1 MPFQRPPGGPC
12 DRAQLGREHPS
23 TRRYAHGVSSTAPGW
38 YVDPEDASRW
48 RWWDGAAWTENRAE
62 RYATAPPAA
71 QPYAAQPYSSQTYAS
86 TLGRAPEGTD
96 PFTTWI
102 WLIVFVPVLPLLG
115 LLAVDWGGIID
126 PNDRT
131 GLSALRWI
139 VSPGYLLAVV
149 GGWVVY
155 ALSVFFSYRDWQELT
170 DRQVPRPF
178 HWAWAFLSSAVYA
191 IGRSVVARRRTGRG
205 ISPMWW
211 QLGMLALML
220 GLIIYITVAMVM
232 GIVASVATL
241 TA

>member
-126 PNDRT
+126 
-131 GLSALRWI
+131 
-139 VSPGYLLAVV
+139 
-149 GGWVVY
+149 
-155 ALSVFFSYRDWQELT
+155 
-170 DRQVPRPF
+170 
-178 HWAWAFLSSAVYA
+178 
-191 IGRSVVARRRTGRG
+191 
-205 ISPMWW
+205 
-211 QLGMLALML
+211 
-220 GLIIYITVAMVM
+220 
-232 GIVASVATL
+232 
-241 TA
+241 